1 MVTPVRT
8 VGRSLRAAGLDAD
21 VRQLA
26 EDDALLLRGVQRRAA
41 SVVALAAART
51 WPYAELDTLTSFLR
65 AAVLP
70 HATNEEDRS
79 YPDGVAAPFAQL
91 CAEHAHLDALTEQL
105 EHVNAAS
112 CTLPELRRM
121 IDDLEHHMIKKHSAL
136 AAQLAA
142 LDDMPC
148 VPDPDPG
155 PPEQPLLILIDAL
168 REDHTVQMR
177 VQRLHPGQ
185 PAAIRASRDN
195 GLQALHQRVDS
206 DREEVRACDRSARRR
221 QAPAIA
227 SDDRRPDLVGRT
239 RL

>member
-1 MVTPVRT
+1 MVRPVRT
-8 VGRSLRAAGLDAD
+8 AGRSCRATGLNAD

-41 SVVALAAART
+41 SVLALAAART
-51 WPYAELDTLTSFLR
+51 WPYAELDTLTGFLR

-70 HATNEEDRS
+70 QATNEEDNL

-91 CAEHAHLDALTEQL
+91 RAEHAHIEALTEQL
-105 EHVNAAS
+105 EHVDAAS

-121 IDDLEHHMIKKHSAL
+121 VDDLESHMIKEHSA
-136 AAQLAA
+136 LAA
-142 LDDMPC
+142 LDDMPT
-148 VPDPDPG
+148 VPDPDLG
-155 PPEQPLLILIDAL
+155 PPGQPLLILIDAL

-185 PAAIRASRDN
+185 SAAIRASRDN
-195 GLQALHQRVDS
+195 GLKALHQRVDGDHQAVS
-206 DREEVRACDRSARRR
+206 ARDRSARRC
-221 QAPAIA
+221 QARAVA

>member
-8 VGRSLRAAGLDAD
+8 ARRSLPATGPDAD

-41 SVVALAAART
+41 SVLALAAART
-51 WPYAELDTLTSFLR
+51 WPYAELDTLTAFLR

-70 HATNEEDRS
+70 KATHEQDRL
-79 YPDGVAAPFAQL
+79 YPDGAVAPFAQL
-91 CAEHAHLDALTEQL
+91 HAEDAHLDALTEQL
-105 EHVNAAS
+105 EHVDAAS

-121 IDDLEHHMIKKHSAL
+121 IDDLEHHMTKKHSAL
-136 AAQLAA
+136 TA
-142 LDDMPC
+142 LDDMPT
-148 VPDPDPG
+148 VPDPDLG
-155 PPEQPLLILIDAL
+155 PPGQPLLILIDAL

-185 PAAIRASRDN
+185 PAEIHASRNN
-195 GLQALHQRVDS
+195 GRKPVHQRVDG
-206 DREEVRACDRSARRR
+206 DREPVSASAIGRPSWR
-221 QAPAIA
+221 QAPAVA
-227 SDDRRPDLVGRT
+227 PDERRRDLVGRT